1 MKIDQGRFT
10 RTFEHVS
17 SLNQIEDKG
26 ARILIFVLGRVDF
39 GDQWYDALKR
49 IYPNSSIVSC
59 SSFEVISGNSLFE
72 SEIGYSA
79 ILFEKTSFTA
89 NSIGISDYASIFQ
102 AGQELVRPL
111 IQPDLKCVLL
121 FSDGKSINGS
131 EMISG
136 VNSILDEHI
145 IVSGGMA
152 SDGAQFV
159 STTVGF
165 NEIPQNNQLVAIGL
179 YGDSISVGV
188 GSMGGWDAFG
198 PKRLVT
204 KSNGNVLYEL
214 DGKNAL
220 ELYKK
225 YLGSQ
230 ADNLPGSAL
239 LFPLA
244 LHKENMHDYLVRTVL
259 DVNETDSSMV
269 FAGDIPEGS
278 LVQLM
283 KTNFDRLIDGAYE
296 AAEQG
301 ISSLNTHDAEFAL
314 LISCIGRKLVLG
326 PRIEEEIE
334 ACSDVFGQKTK
345 LTGFYSHG
353 EFSPLQSDVECQLHN
368 QSMTITTLRET

>member
-10 RTFEHVS
+10 RTFEHVN
-17 SLNQIEDKG
+17 SLNQIEDKS
-26 ARILIFVLGRVDF
+26 ARILIFVLGRVDV
-39 GDQWYDALKR
+39 GDQWYDSLTG

-72 SEIGYSA
+72 NEIGYSA
-79 ILFEKTSFTA
+79 ILFEKTSFA
-89 NSIGISDYASIFQ
+89 VNSVPIGDYTSIFR

-111 IQPDLKCVLL
+111 VQPDLKCVLL

-136 VNSILDEHI
+136 VNSILDDHI

-159 STTVGF
+159 STTVGC
-165 NEIPQNNQLVAIGL
+165 NEIPQNNQLVAVGL

-230 ADNLPGSAL
+230 VDNLPGSAL

-244 LHKENMHDYLVRTVL
+244 LHKENMHVYLVRTVL

-301 ISSLNTHDAEFAL
+301 ISSLEAHEAEFAL

-334 ACSDVFGQKTK
+334 ACSEVFGQQTT

-353 EFSPLQSDVECQLHN
+353 EFSPLQSDFGCQLHN